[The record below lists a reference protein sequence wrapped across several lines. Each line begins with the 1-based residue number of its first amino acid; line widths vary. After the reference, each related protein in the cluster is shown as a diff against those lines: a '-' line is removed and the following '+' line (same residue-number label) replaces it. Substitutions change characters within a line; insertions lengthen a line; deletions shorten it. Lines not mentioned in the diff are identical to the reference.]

1 MNHFLTEASSGIQ
14 RCKVVVK
21 SVERTMGFGK
31 VVMAVEKPMGF
42 AVEETCLGYN
52 EKSGSLTLYRLC
64 PVVPTLL

>member
-31 VVMAVEKPMGF
+31 VVMAVEKPIGF

-52 EKSGSLTLYRLC
+52 KKSGPLTLYRLC
-64 PVVPTLL
+64 LVTPTLL

>member
-1 MNHFLTEASSGIQ
+1 M
-14 RCKVVVK
+14 VVK
-21 SVERTMGFGK
+21 SIERTMVFGK